1 MYAAPQGRVTEKPAV
16 SVCPDAPRVSFSPC
30 CDHIKSRFPV
40 RQPVRSQGL
49 NFVAATS
56 RLLSLGFT
64 LEQIAE
70 EAGTSRAAIKA
81 ARLSGDSES
90 HRSPPPNWETAI
102 AQLARRRSRELQRL
116 AKELDS

>member
-1 MYAAPQGRVTEKPAV
+1 M
-16 SVCPDAPRVSFSPC
+16 
-30 CDHIKSRFPV
+30 
-40 RQPVRSQGL
+40 

-90 HRSPPPNWETAI
+90 HRSPPPNWQKPLAKLAHRRAKELE
-102 AQLARRRSRELQRL
+102 QLAREL
-116 AKELDS
+116 KEDR

>member
-1 MYAAPQGRVTEKPAV
+1 M
-16 SVCPDAPRVSFSPC
+16 
-30 CDHIKSRFPV
+30 
-40 RQPVRSQGL
+40 

-64 LEQIAE
+64 LGQIAE

-90 HRSPPPNWETAI
+90 HRSPPPNWQEPLAK
-102 AQLARRRSRELQRL
+102 LARRR
-116 AKELDS
+116 AKELERLADKLS